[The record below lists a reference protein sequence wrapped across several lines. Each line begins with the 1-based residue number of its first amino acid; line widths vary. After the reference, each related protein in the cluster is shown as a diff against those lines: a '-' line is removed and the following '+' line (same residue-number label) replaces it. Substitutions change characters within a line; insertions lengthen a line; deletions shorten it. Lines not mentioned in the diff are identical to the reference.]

1 MDELREAREQGEN
14 MSRKL
19 NQDLEDRCVELQDAR
34 EQITALEG
42 RLQEARTQEQ
52 ESINR
57 YLLSIDLQLMM
68 QRISPRSSSDVSG
81 QEIIL

>member
-19 NQDLEDRCVELQDAR
+19 NQDLEDRFTELQDAR
-34 EQITALEG
+34 EQITALEA

-52 ESINR
+52 DSINR
-57 YLLSIDLQLMM
+57 YLLSIDLP
-68 QRISPRSSSDVSG
+68 IDDSAN
-81 QEIIL
+81 

>member
-19 NQDLEDRCVELQDAR
+19 NQDLEDRCVELQDAH
-34 EQITALEG
+34 EQITALEA

-57 YLLSIDLQLMM
+57 
-68 QRISPRSSSDVSG
+68 
-81 QEIIL
+81 

>member
-34 EQITALEG
+34 EQISALEG

-57 YLLSIDLQLMM
+57 YRLSIDLP
-68 QRISPRSSSDVSG
+68 IDDAAN
-81 QEIIL
+81 

>member
-57 YLLSIDLQLMM
+57 YLLSIIYQLMM
-68 QRISPRSSSDVSG
+68 QRISPRSSSEVSG

>member
-19 NQDLEDRCVELQDAR
+19 NQDLEDRFTELQDAR
-34 EQITALEG
+34 EQITALEA

-52 ESINR
+52 DSINR
-57 YLLSIDLQLMM
+57 YLLSIDLPIDDSANWPQV
-68 QRISPRSSSDVSG
+68 IK
-81 QEIIL
+81 

>member
-34 EQITALEG
+34 EQISALEEG
-42 RLQEARTQEQ
+42 CRKQGPKNKSPSTG
-52 ESINR
+52 
-57 YLLSIDLQLMM
+57 IDYQLIYQLTML
-68 QRISPRSSSDVSG
+68 RISPRSSSDVSG
-81 QEIIL
+81 QENIL

>member
-1 MDELREAREQGEN
+1 MDELRKAREQGEN

-19 NQDLEDRCVELQDAR
+19 NQDLEDRCAELQDAR

-57 YLLSIDLQLMM
+57 YLLSIIYQLMM
-68 QRISPRSSSDVSG
+68 QRISPRSSSEVSG